1 MTMTGPAL
9 PDPGKPKFSP
19 DWTGPL
25 PEREEEDDHDLLTY
39 GEAGV
44 RLKQEIALQRERVE
58 AARAQGAEALAKAE
72 RRLDLLLDAVGRH
85 AGNRID
91 ADNFEK
97 FFGYKGTP
105 RRLTE
110 ER

>member
-1 MTMTGPAL
+1 VTDPDRPA
-9 PDPGKPKFSP
+9 PGS

-25 PEREEEDDHDLLTY
+25 PEREEEDDYDLLTY

-44 RLKQEIALQRERVE
+44 RLKQEIDLQRGRVE
-58 AARAQGAEALAKAE
+58 AARAAGGDELARAEQ
-72 RRLDLLLDAVGRH
+72 RLVVLLEAAQRQQT
-85 AGNRID
+85 NRID

-97 FFGYKGTP
+97 FFGYNGTP

-110 ER
+110 EH

>member
-1 MTMTGPAL
+1 MTDSAV
-9 PDPGKPKFSP
+9 PDPSKLTFSP
-19 DWTGPL
+19 DWEGPL
-25 PEREEEDDHDLLTY
+25 PEREEEDDYDLLTY

-44 RLKQEIALQRERVE
+44 RLKQEVDIQRDRVE
-58 AARAQGAEALAKAE
+58 AARAEGAEALAKAE
-72 RRLDLLLDAVGRH
+72 HRLALLLDAAKRQRTS
-85 AGNRID
+85 RISPE
-91 ADNFEK
+91 NFEK